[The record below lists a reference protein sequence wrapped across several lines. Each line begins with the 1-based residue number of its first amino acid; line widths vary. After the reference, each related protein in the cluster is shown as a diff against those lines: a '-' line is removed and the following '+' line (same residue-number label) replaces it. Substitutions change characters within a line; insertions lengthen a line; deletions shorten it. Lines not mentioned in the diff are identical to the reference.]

1 MKVAWVKVD
10 PWNKSLVT
18 TALEGGAAAVMVPEG
33 YHQKVKELGRIATIA
48 PDGDLKLDQEVV
60 FYEVKNQ
67 DDEKEILK
75 LAHSAT
81 VVVRTTD
88 WTIIPLENLVAQAD
102 NIFTVV
108 TNSEEARN
116 ALSVLERGVAGILIE
131 TLDPLELKK
140 TLAVVREQGEQ
151 IQLST
156 GRIITVRQAGLGDR
170 ACVDTCTQMDQ
181 GQGMLV
187 GNSSGGL
194 FLIHA
199 ESVENPYVAP
209 RPFRVNAGPVHA
221 YIRVPGGKTR
231 YLSELMAGD
240 PVLCVDHRGLANEVI
255 VGRMKI
261 ERRPL
266 LLVTAETEAGEISTL
281 VQNAETIRL
290 TAPDGEPRSVVSL
303 ERGSE
308 VLVALESAG
317 RHFGHKVEETI
328 WEK

>member
-33 YHQKVKELGRIATIA
+33 YHDKVKELGRIVTIA

-60 FYEVKNQ
+60 FYEVESQ

-102 NIFTVV
+102 NIFAVV
-108 TNSEEARN
+108 TNSEEARS
-116 ALSVLERGVAGILIE
+116 ALTVLERGVAGILIE

-151 IQLST
+151 IRLST

-231 YLSELMAGD
+231 YLSELLAGD
-240 PVLCVDHRGLANEVI
+240 PVLCVDHQGRAQEVI

-266 LLVTAETEAGEISTL
+266 LLVTAETETGEISTL

>member
-1 MKVAWVKVD
+1 MKAAWVKVD

-33 YHQKVKELGRIATIA
+33 CHQKVKELGRIATIA
-48 PDGDLKLDQEVV
+48 PDGDLKLNQEVV

-156 GRIITVRQAGLGDR
+156 GRIIAVRQAGLGDR

-221 YIRVPGGKTR
+221 YVRVPGGKTR
-231 YLSELMAGD
+231 YLSELTAGD
-240 PVLCVDHRGLANEVI
+240 PVLCVDHRGLAHEVI

-290 TAPDGEPRSVVSL
+290 TAPDGKPRSVVSL
-303 ERGSE
+303 EKGSE

>member
-48 PDGDLKLDQEVV
+48 PDGDLKLNQEVV

-75 LAHSAT
+75 LAHNAT

-108 TNSEEARN
+108 TNSEEARS

-131 TLDPLELKK
+131 TLDPLEVKK
-140 TLAVVREQGEQ
+140 MLAVVREQGEQ

-221 YIRVPGGKTR
+221 YIRVPSGKTR

-240 PVLCVDHRGLANEVI
+240 PVLCVDYRGKADEVI

-266 LLVTAETEAGEISTL
+266 LLVTAETETGEISTL

-290 TAPDGEPRSVVSL
+290 TAPDGMPRSVVSL
-303 ERGSE
+303 EKGSE
-308 VLVALESAG
+308 VLVALESVG

>member
-1 MKVAWVKVD
+1 MKAAWVKVD
-10 PWNKSLVT
+10 PWDKSLIT
-18 TALEGGAAAVMVPEG
+18 AALEGGASAVMIPEG
-33 YHQKVKELGRIATIA
+33 YHQKVKELGRITTIA
-48 PDGDLKLDQEVV
+48 PDGDLKPDREVV
-60 FYEVKNQ
+60 FHEIKSQ
-67 DDEKEILK
+67 EDEKEILRM
-75 LAHSAT
+75 AFNAT

-102 NIFTVV
+102 NIFTEV
-108 TNSEEARN
+108 TSSEEAKS
-116 ALSVLERGVAGILIE
+116 ALSILERGVAGILIQID
-131 TLDPLELKK
+131 DPVELKK
-140 TLAVVREQGEQ
+140 TLAVVRAQGEQ
-151 IQLST
+151 VQLST
-156 GRIITVRQAGLGDR
+156 AQIVAVRQAGLGDR
-170 ACVDTCTQMDQ
+170 ACVDTCSQMEQ

-194 FLIHA
+194 FLVHA

-231 YLSELMAGD
+231 YLSELVAGD
-240 PVLCVDHRGLANEVI
+240 PVLCVDHQGRAQEAI

-266 LLVTAETEAGEISTL
+266 LLVTADTGEEEVTTL

-290 TAPDGEPRSVVSL
+290 TAPSGEPRSVVTL
-303 ERGSE
+303 ENGSE
-308 VLVALESAG
+308 VLVALEAPG

-328 WEK
+328 WER

>member
-1 MKVAWVKVD
+1 MKAAWVKVD
-10 PWNKSLVT
+10 PWDKSLIT
-18 TALEGGAAAVMVPEG
+18 AALEGGASAVMIPEG
-33 YHQKVKELGRIATIA
+33 YHQKVKELGRITTIA
-48 PDGDLKLDQEVV
+48 PDGDLKPDREVV
-60 FYEVKNQ
+60 FHEIKSQ
-67 DDEKEILK
+67 EDEKEILR
-75 LAHSAT
+75 LAFNAT

-102 NIFTVV
+102 NIFTEV
-108 TNSEEARN
+108 TSSEEAKS
-116 ALSVLERGVAGILIE
+116 ALTILERGVAGILIQID
-131 TLDPLELKK
+131 DPVELKK

-151 IQLST
+151 VQLST
-156 GRIITVRQAGLGDR
+156 AQIVAVRQAGLGDR
-170 ACVDTCTQMDQ
+170 ACVDTCSQMEQ

-194 FLIHA
+194 FLVHA

-231 YLSELMAGD
+231 YLSELVAGD
-240 PVLCVDHRGLANEVI
+240 PVLCVDHLGRAQEAI

-266 LLVTAETEAGEISTL
+266 LLLTADTGGEEVTTL

-290 TAPDGEPRSVVSL
+290 TAPSGEPRSVVTL
-303 ERGSE
+303 KKGSE
-308 VLVALESAG
+308 VLVALEAPG

-328 WEK
+328 WER

>member
-18 TALEGGAAAVMVPEG
+18 TALEGGAAAVMIPEG

-48 PDGDLKLDQEVV
+48 PDGDLKLEQDVV
-60 FYEVKNQ
+60 FYEIKSQ

-75 LAHSAT
+75 LSRSAT

-88 WTIIPLENLVAQAD
+88 WTIIPLENLVAQAG

-108 TNSEEARN
+108 TNSEEARS

-170 ACVDTCTQMDQ
+170 ACVDACTQMDR

-221 YIRVPGGKTR
+221 YIRVPRGKTR
-231 YLSELMAGD
+231 YLSELVAGD
-240 PVLCVDHRGLANEVI
+240 PVLCVDHRGLAYEVI
-255 VGRMKI
+255 VGRVKI

-266 LLVTAETEAGEISTL
+266 LLVTAETESGEIATL

-308 VLVALESAG
+308 VLVALESVG

>member
-1 MKVAWVKVD
+1 MKAAWVKVD

-33 YHQKVKELGRIATIA
+33 YHPKVKELGRIITIS
-48 PDGDLKLDQEVV
+48 PDGDLKPDHEVV
-60 FYEVKNQ
+60 FYEVKSQ
-67 DDEKEILK
+67 EDEKDIIS
-75 LAHSAT
+75 LASNAT

-102 NIFTVV
+102 NIFAEVSS
-108 TNSEEARN
+108 SEEART
-116 ALSVLERGVAGILIE
+116 ALTVLERGVAGVMIR
-131 TLDPLELKK
+131 TDDPAELKK
-140 TLAVVREQGEQ
+140 ILAIVREQGEQ
-151 IQLST
+151 VQLST
-156 GRIITVRQAGLGDR
+156 ARIIAVRQSGLGDR
-170 ACVDTCTQMDQ
+170 ACVDTCTQMGL

-194 FLIHA
+194 FLVHA
-199 ESVENPYVAP
+199 ESVENPYVSP

-231 YLSELMAGD
+231 YLSELTAGD
-240 PVLCVDHRGLANEVI
+240 PVLCVDHRGQAQEVI

-266 LLVTAETEAGEISTL
+266 LLVTAETDAGELATI

-290 TAPDGEPRSVVSL
+290 TTPSGEPCSVVKL
-303 ERGSE
+303 KRGSE
-308 VLVALESAG
+308 VLVVLESPG

>member
-1 MKVAWVKVD
+1 MKTAWVKVD

-18 TALEGGAAAVMVPEG
+18 AALEGGAAAVMVPEG
-33 YHQKVKELGRIATIA
+33 YHPKVKELGRIITIA
-48 PDGDLKLDQEVV
+48 PDGDLKPDHEVV
-60 FYEVKNQ
+60 FHEIESQ
-67 DDEKEILK
+67 EDEREILR
-75 LAHSAT
+75 LALSAK

-102 NIFTVV
+102 NIFAEVAS
-108 TNSEEARN
+108 SEEARS
-116 ALSVLERGVAGILIE
+116 ALTVLERGVAGILIE
-131 TLDPLELKK
+131 TDDPVELKK
-140 TLAVVREQGEQ
+140 ILAIVREQGEQ
-151 IQLST
+151 VQLST
-156 GRIITVRQAGLGDR
+156 ARILAVRQAGLGDR
-170 ACVDTCTQMDQ
+170 ACVDTCSQMGL

-194 FLIHA
+194 FLVHA

-209 RPFRVNAGPVHA
+209 RPFRVNAGPVHC
-221 YIRVPGGKTR
+221 YIKVPGGKTR
-231 YLSELMAGD
+231 YLSELVAGD
-240 PVLCVDHRGLANEVI
+240 PVLCVDHRGLAQEVI

-266 LLVTAETEAGEISTL
+266 LLIAAETDTGELTTL

-290 TAPDGEPRSVVSL
+290 TTPSGEPCSVVSL
-303 ERGSE
+303 EKGSE
-308 VLVALESAG
+308 VLVAVESPG

>member
-1 MKVAWVKVD
+1 MKVALVKVD

-33 YHQKVKELGRIATIA
+33 YHEKVKELGRIATIA
-48 PDGDLKLDQEVV
+48 PDGDLKSDEEVV
-60 FYEVKNQ
+60 FYEVKSQ
-67 DDEKEILK
+67 EDEKEILR
-75 LAHSAT
+75 LAHKAT

-102 NIFTVV
+102 NIFAVV
-108 TNSEEARN
+108 TNSEEARS

-131 TLDPLELKK
+131 TIDPLELKK
-140 TLAVVREQGEQ
+140 TLAVVREQGEH

-156 GRIITVRQAGLGDR
+156 ARIIGVRQSGLGDR
-170 ACVDTCTQMDQ
+170 ACVDTCSQMEQ

-194 FLIHA
+194 FLVHA

-221 YIRVPGGKTR
+221 YIRVTAGKTR

-240 PVLCVDHRGLANEVI
+240 PVLCVDYRGRAQEAI

-266 LLVTAETEAGEISTL
+266 LLVTAETEMGEISTL
-281 VQNAETIRL
+281 LQNAETIRL

-303 ERGSE
+303 EKGSE
-308 VLVALESAG
+308 VLVALETPG

>member
-18 TALEGGAAAVMVPEG
+18 AALEGGAAGVIVPKG

-48 PDGDLKLDQEVV
+48 PDGDLKPDQEVV
-60 FYEVKNQ
+60 FYEIKGQ
-67 DDEKEILK
+67 EDEKEILR
-75 LAHSAT
+75 LAQNAT

-102 NIFTVV
+102 NIFAVV
-108 TNSEEARN
+108 TNSEEAKN
-116 ALSVLERGVAGILIE
+116 ALTVLERGVAGIVIE
-131 TLDPLELKK
+131 CVEPGELKK
-140 TLAVVREQGEQ
+140 SLAALREQGEQ
-151 IQLST
+151 IRLST
-156 GRIITVRQAGLGDR
+156 ARISEVRQSGLGDR
-170 ACVDTCTQMDQ
+170 ACVDTCTQMGQ

-194 FLIHA
+194 FLVHA
-199 ESVENPYVAP
+199 ESIENPYVEP

-221 YIRVPGGKTR
+221 YVRVPGGKTR
-231 YLSELMAGD
+231 YLSELVAGD
-240 PVLCVDHRGLANEVI
+240 PVLCVDYRGQGQEVI

-266 LLVTAETEAGEISTL
+266 LLVTAETEVGDISTM

-290 TAPDGEPRSVVSL
+290 TTPKGEPRSVVSL
-303 ERGSE
+303 EKGSE
-308 VLVALESAG
+308 VLVALESPG

>member
-1 MKVAWVKVD
+1 MKAAWVKVD
-10 PWNKSLVT
+10 PWDKSLIT
-18 TALEGGAAAVMVPEG
+18 AALEGGASAVMIPEG
-33 YHQKVKELGRIATIA
+33 YHQKVKELGRITTIA
-48 PDGDLKLDQEVV
+48 PDGDLKPDREVV
-60 FYEVKNQ
+60 FHEIKSQ
-67 DDEKEILK
+67 EDEKEILRM
-75 LAHSAT
+75 AFNAT

-102 NIFTVV
+102 NIFTEV
-108 TNSEEARN
+108 TSSEEAKS
-116 ALSVLERGVAGILIE
+116 ALSILERGVAGILIQID
-131 TLDPLELKK
+131 DPVELKK

-151 IQLST
+151 VQLST
-156 GRIITVRQAGLGDR
+156 AQIVAVRQAGLGDR
-170 ACVDTCTQMDQ
+170 ACVDTCSQMEQ

-194 FLIHA
+194 FLVHA

-231 YLSELMAGD
+231 YLSELVAGD
-240 PVLCVDHRGLANEVI
+240 PVLCVDHQGRAQEAI

-266 LLVTAETEAGEISTL
+266 LLVTADTGEEEVTTL

-290 TAPDGEPRSVVSL
+290 TAPSGEPRSVVTL
-303 ERGSE
+303 ENGSE
-308 VLVALESAG
+308 VLVALEAPG

-328 WEK
+328 WER

>member
-1 MKVAWVKVD
+1 MKTAWVRVD
-10 PWNKSLVT
+10 PWDKALVT

-33 YHQKVKELGRIATIA
+33 YHQKVKELGRITTIA
-48 PDGDLKLDQEVV
+48 PDGDLKPEREVV
-60 FYEVKNQ
+60 FYEVKSQ
-67 DDEKEILK
+67 EDEKEILR

-102 NIFTVV
+102 NIFTEVA
-108 TNSEEARN
+108 NSEQARN
-116 ALSVLERGVAGILIE
+116 ALTVLERGVAGILIK
-131 TLDPLELKK
+131 TDDPVELKK
-140 TLAVVREQGEQ
+140 TLAIVREQGEQ
-151 IQLST
+151 VRLST
-156 GRIITVRQAGLGDR
+156 ARIVAVRQAGLGDR
-170 ACVDTCTQMDQ
+170 ACVDTCSQMEQ

-194 FLIHA
+194 FLVHA

-231 YLSELMAGD
+231 YLSELVAGD
-240 PVLCVDHRGLANEVI
+240 PVLCVDHQGRAQEAV

-266 LLVTAETEAGEISTL
+266 LLVTAETEAGEVTTL

-290 TAPDGEPRSVVSL
+290 TTPNGEPRSVVAL
-303 ERGSE
+303 EKGSE
-308 VLVALESAG
+308 VLVAIESAG

>member
-1 MKVAWVKVD
+1 MKTAWVRVD
-10 PWNKSLVT
+10 PWDKKLVT

-33 YHQKVKELGRIATIA
+33 YHQKVKELGRITTIA
-48 PDGDLKLDQEVV
+48 PDGDLQPEREVV
-60 FYEVKNQ
+60 FYEVKSQ
-67 DDEKEILK
+67 EDEKEILR

-102 NIFTVV
+102 NIFTEVS
-108 TNSEEARN
+108 NSEQARN
-116 ALSVLERGVAGILIE
+116 ALTVLERGVAGILIK
-131 TLDPLELKK
+131 TDDPAELKK
-140 TLAVVREQGEQ
+140 TLAIVREQGEQ
-151 IQLST
+151 VRLST
-156 GRIITVRQAGLGDR
+156 ARIVAVRQAGLGDR
-170 ACVDTCTQMDQ
+170 ACVDTCSQMEQ

-194 FLIHA
+194 FLVHA

-231 YLSELMAGD
+231 YLSELVAGD
-240 PVLCVDHRGLANEVI
+240 SVLCVDHQGRAQQAI

-266 LLVTAETEAGEISTL
+266 LLVTAETEAGEVTTL

-290 TAPDGEPRSVVSL
+290 TAPNGEPRSVVAL
-303 ERGSE
+303 EKGSE
-308 VLVALESAG
+308 VLVAIESAG